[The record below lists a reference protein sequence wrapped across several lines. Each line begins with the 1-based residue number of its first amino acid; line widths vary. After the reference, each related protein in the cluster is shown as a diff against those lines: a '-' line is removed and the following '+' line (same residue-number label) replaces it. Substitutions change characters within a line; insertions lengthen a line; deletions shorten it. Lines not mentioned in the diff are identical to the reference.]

1 MLQTDPLFDLT
12 TVEIELVVGITVG
25 VACIFSLVG
34 GWLNKT
40 VGRRLTI
47 IVSSVLFCVGSII
60 LGTRSYLY
68 KLYNM

>member
-60 LGTRSYLY
+60 LGTRSI
-68 KLYNM
+68 